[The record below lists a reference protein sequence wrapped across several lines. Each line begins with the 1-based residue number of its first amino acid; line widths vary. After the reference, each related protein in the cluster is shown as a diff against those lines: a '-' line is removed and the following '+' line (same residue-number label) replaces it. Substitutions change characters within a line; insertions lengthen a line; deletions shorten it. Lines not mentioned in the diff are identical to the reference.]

1 MIHATDNTFQFD
13 NIKLSKPVSMPGG
26 THFIKSTIEGA
37 PLYFQPPKCT
47 AKSGFIKS
55 GKKYYVDL
63 LFSHDNDCFV
73 EWMEHLENYCLQYI
87 SKNSSEWFEDSMNI
101 HDIENYFTSP
111 LKVYRSG
118 KFYVVRVGIHTSLG
132 NPILKIYNENE
143 EEVSI
148 DDVQNDQQMMTILEF
163 KGIKCSS
170 TSFQFL
176 IEMKQVLLVETTN
189 IFEKCVIKRSATAQH
204 LQAASLP
211 ITEELIVDTPVE
223 DTIDNPASFIIDAN
237 VEDTHVEEPVTVE
250 EPVIVEEPVT
260 VEEPVIVEEPVTV
273 EEPVITEEPVIAVE
287 EPPIQLETVNSEL
300 QEIEL
305 CLDNTDDNEPVSLR
319 KRNDVYYEMYREAR
333 RKAKVARDLALS
345 SYIEAKRIKNAYL
358 LKDIEDSESDEE
370 SFMQSIEDNE

>member
-26 THFIKSTIEGA
+26 THFIKTTIEGA

-47 AKSGFIKS
+47 AKTGFIKS

-170 TSFQFL
+170 TGFQFL
-176 IEMKQVLLVETTN
+176 IEMKQ
-189 IFEKCVIKRSATAQH
+189 
-204 LQAASLP
+204 
-211 ITEELIVDTPVE
+211 
-223 DTIDNPASFIIDAN
+223 
-237 VEDTHVEEPVTVE
+237 
-250 EPVIVEEPVT
+250 
-260 VEEPVIVEEPVTV
+260 
-273 EEPVITEEPVIAVE
+273 
-287 EPPIQLETVNSEL
+287 
-300 QEIEL
+300 
-305 CLDNTDDNEPVSLR
+305 
-319 KRNDVYYEMYREAR
+319 
-333 RKAKVARDLALS
+333 
-345 SYIEAKRIKNAYL
+345 
-358 LKDIEDSESDEE
+358 
-370 SFMQSIEDNE
+370 